1 VSDSARADGTPSE
14 PAAGPPAEAKAAD
27 AAAVGPSDVEADAAS
42 GAKTEAPASASE
54 VLGAA
59 LGDAARRAGLDPA
72 EGKSTG
78 HVVWS
83 AMGGWRGILESVLP
97 GLVFLVT
104 WTATY
109 DAETRSG
116 NLLLSLGLSVG
127 LAAVFTA
134 VRLIQRQSASAA
146 IGGLIAAAAAAGLS
160 LWTGRGEDSF
170 IPGFLTNTIY
180 GTAFFVSAFIGWPL
194 IGLAVGFLMGEGTAW
209 RADRRKRRVFF
220 WLSLAWGALFALRL
234 IVQVP
239 LYFAGDVTALG
250 TLKLVMGLPL
260 FAPLVAVTWLAVRA
274 LYPRAPK

>member
-1 VSDSARADGTPSE
+1 M
-14 PAAGPPAEAKAAD
+14 
-27 AAAVGPSDVEADAAS
+27 
-42 GAKTEAPASASE
+42 
-54 VLGAA
+54 LGAA
-59 LGDAARRAGLDPA
+59 LGGAARRAGLDPA

-78 HVVWS
+78 HVVWA

-97 GLVFLVT
+97 GVVFLVA

-109 DAETRSG
+109 DSDPDVRSG
-116 NLLLSLGLSVG
+116 NLPLSLGLSVG
-127 LAAVFTA
+127 LAAVFTV

-170 IPGFLTNTIY
+170 IPGFLTNTLY
-180 GTAFFVSAFIGWPL
+180 GTAFLVSAFVGWPL

-220 WLSLAWGALFALRL
+220 WLSIAWAALFALRL

-239 LYFAGDVTALG
+239 LYLAGDVAALG
-250 TLKLVMGLPL
+250 TLKLIMGLPL

-274 LYPRAPK
+274 LYPSSPK